1 MIKEYQT
8 KLKEAVD
15 LYQEYIE
22 EQTKLRKRFKDLG
35 RLDFHRLYSEDK
47 ISEEYFNKLDEEIT
61 WVRGHIAMNRMV
73 INVLS
78 NHIKDLK
85 KKIKTYQRNN
95 H

>member
-1 MIKEYQT
+1 MQGFSLICDKSGSSTHSHAEFEYHFILSGNAIIKLENE
-8 KLKEAVD
+8 K
-15 LYQEYIE
+15 QE
-22 EQTKLRKRFKDLG
+22 QLQDTMVF
-35 RLDFHRLYSEDK
+35 LD
-47 ISEEYFNKLDEEIT
+47 KLDEEIT

-73 INVLS
+73 INALS

>member
-1 MIKEYQT
+1 MIKEY
-8 KLKEAVD
+8 KIELKEAVD